1 MVVLIPGNWSQLHEE
16 LWDRPAEVVTAPGRT
31 WSLGEVICIVRM
43 GNSMCWTA
51 HSLHRHIPKSYK
63 HKSQGSLFHPFNIPC
78 ENHTLSNTGQNVIS
92 QDYFFSG
99 IFFQDCFW
107 RIFFFFLIDHAKNNP
122 SGKDVV
128 WLSEKAAPSP
138 SKFCYQCL
146 WGTNQHR
153 GLLLAFDHLTFV
165 KPPKTLSKVW

>member
-1 MVVLIPGNWSQLHEE
+1 MKNCEIDLQRWSQHQGGRD
-16 LWDRPAEVVTAPGRT
+16 LWGKWSALWGWGTACAEQLT
-31 WSLGEVICIVRM
+31 
-43 GNSMCWTA
+43 
-51 HSLHRHIPKSYK
+51 
-63 HKSQGSLFHPFNIPC
+63 PFA
-78 ENHTLSNTGQNVIS
+78 GIS
-92 QDYFFSG
+92 QRVTNTNHREAYFIPSTSHVRTTHCPTLAKMLFLRIIYSQEFFSG
-99 IFFQDCFW
+99 IVSGG
-107 RIFFFFLIDHAKNNP
+107 FFFFLIDHAKNNP